1 MPSGPE
7 DPAAYRRALDEQ
19 KRATTLEAVFR
30 LARLLNDIAIER
42 TRARA
47 GASALRTA
55 HTALLPHIDL
65 EGTRLTT
72 LAARVGITKQAIGQ
86 LLDDLEAEGVVER
99 VPDPDDGRAKLVR
112 FSRKGRA
119 ALLEGLALL
128 RELEA
133 ELAGRL
139 GRQRWRAF
147 RETIF
152 DLLALAPELDRSPQH

>member
-7 DPAAYRRALDEQ
+7 DIAGYRRALDEQ
-19 KRATTLEAVFR
+19 KRATTLEGLFR
-30 LARLLNDIAIER
+30 LARLLNEIAIER
-42 TRARA
+42 TRART
-47 GASALRTA
+47 GTTTLRAA

-72 LAARVGITKQAIGQ
+72 LAARLGITKQAVGQ
-86 LLDDLEAEGVVER
+86 LLDDLEAAGVVER
-99 VPDPDDGRAKLVR
+99 VPDPEDGRAKLVR

-119 ALLEGLALL
+119 GLLEGLALL

-133 ELAGRL
+133 ELVERL
-139 GRQRWRAF
+139 GSKRWNAL

-152 DLLALAPELDRSPQH
+152 DLLAMTPELERQ